1 MSNVRTMRE
10 GKRKGQQMKRPKKK
24 VAKRAVRMRRRSLG
38 AKDAQILA
46 LTQGAAALK
55 DALESGR
62 VGVAVARKAAEEL
75 RSSQA
80 TLAAEMDKAI
90 EAFAPAKMR
99 GRAAPTQGE
108 TRRYRVQIIGEGEPF
123 IRVPTG
129 LLEARKGASVVV
141 HFGDKIVIQR
151 DLSKF

>member
-1 MSNVRTMRE
+1 
-10 GKRKGQQMKRPKKK
+10 MKKQKKK
-24 VAKRAVRMRRRSLG
+24 LAKRAVRMRRRSLG

-46 LTQGAAALK
+46 LTRGASALK
-55 DALESGR
+55 VALEEGKI
-62 VGVAVARKAAEEL
+62 GVAVARKAAEEL
-75 RSSQA
+75 RDSQA
-80 TLAAEMDKAI
+80 ALAAELDKLI
-90 EAFAPAKMR
+90 EAFAPAKLR
-99 GRAAPTQGE
+99 GRAAPASGE

>member
-1 MSNVRTMRE
+1 
-10 GKRKGQQMKRPKKK
+10 MKTRQKKK

-55 DALESGR
+55 EALEGGR

-80 TLAAEMDKAI
+80 TLAAEMDRLI
-90 EAFAPAKMR
+90 EAFAPARVR
-99 GRAAPTQGE
+99 GRAAPAHGE
-108 TRRYRVQIIGEGEPF
+108 TRRYRVQVIGEGEPF
-123 IRVPTG
+123 IRVPMG
-129 LLEARKGASVVV
+129 LLESHKGASVVV
-141 HFGDKIVIQR
+141 HFGDKIIIQR
-151 DLSKF
+151 DSSKPSALSKF

>member
-1 MSNVRTMRE
+1 
-10 GKRKGQQMKRPKKK
+10 MKKQKKK
-24 VAKRAVRMRRRSLG
+24 LAKRAVRMRRRSLG

-46 LTQGAAALK
+46 LTRGAPALK
-55 DALESGR
+55 EALEEGK

-75 RSSQA
+75 RDSQA
-80 TLAAEMDKAI
+80 ALAAELDKLI
-90 EAFAPAKMR
+90 EAFAPAKTR
-99 GRAAPTQGE
+99 GRAAPAQGE